1 MALFSL
7 TFFPAAA
14 YPRRFTPEN
23 KQSNPNLHMNKSTLY
38 RFLCCL
44 ALVAGFSTAAFGQ
57 ATRTWVSGV
66 GDDVNPCSRTA
77 PCKTWAGAISKTAEG
92 GEIDPLDP
100 AGYGTLTITK
110 AIVIDGGTGSGWG
123 HTLSAGSPSGFIV
136 NVTGGTHVSDAVVI
150 LRNLTINGA
159 IQSPTVGATQA
170 VNYIKAD
177 KLIIEKCQFQNVS
190 THGITTASAATSIN
204 LRVEDCFFDNVG
216 TGILVTTSSGF
227 AQAQIDNC
235 RFNALSAGVNTTS
248 NAFVNIRNAFF
259 AATTGANGGARANA
273 GCQVN
278 VTDSMFASCANGVVI
293 AGGTMRL
300 SNNDFYNCTTAINGG
315 TAESANNNRFRGN
328 SADGT
333 TTNVIVVK

>member
-1 MALFSL
+1 MNISRIL
-7 TFFPAAA
+7 
-14 YPRRFTPEN
+14 RFA
-23 KQSNPNLHMNKSTLY
+23 
-38 RFLCCL
+38 FGI
-44 ALVAGFSTAAFGQ
+44 ALVAGFSTGAFAQ

-123 HTLSAGSPSGFIV
+123 HTLSAGSPSGFII
-136 NVTGGTHVSDAVVI
+136 NVTTGTHVSDAVVI

-170 VNYIKAD
+170 VNYIKAAQ
-177 KLIIEKCQFQNVS
+177 LIIEACHFQNVS
-190 THGITTASAATSIN
+190 TTGITTASAATSIN
-204 LRVEDCFFDNVG
+204 LRVEDSFFDNVG
-216 TGILVTTSSGF
+216 TGILVTTSAGF

-248 NAFVNIRNAFF
+248 NAFVTIRNGFF
-259 AATTGANGGARANA
+259 AATTGANGGARANT

-278 VTDSMFASCANGVVI
+278 VTDSMFASNANGVVI

-300 SNNDFYNCTTAINGG
+300 SNNDFFQNVNAISGG
-315 TAESANNNRFRGN
+315 TAESANNNRFRAN
-328 SADGT
+328 SADGNVS
-333 TTNVIVVK
+333 NVIVVK

>member
-1 MALFSL
+1 MKSRSFRFLFSAVL
-7 TFFPAAA
+7 I
-14 YPRRFTPEN
+14 
-23 KQSNPNLHMNKSTLY
+23 
-38 RFLCCL
+38 
-44 ALVAGFSTAAFGQ
+44 AGFSTGAFAQ

-110 AIVIDGGTGSGWG
+110 AITIDGGTGSGWG
-123 HTLSAGSPSGFIV
+123 HTLSAGSASGFIV

-170 VNYIKAD
+170 INYIKAAQ
-177 KLIIEKCQFQNVS
+177 LIVEGCRFQNVS
-190 THGITTASAATSIN
+190 TTGITMASMSTGGI
-204 LRVEDCFFDNVG
+204 LRVNDCFFDNTG
-216 TGILVTTSSGF
+216 TGILVTTSSSF
-227 AQAQIDNC
+227 ATAQVDNC
-235 RFNALSAGVNTTS
+235 RFNALTSGINTTS
-248 NAFVNIRNAFF
+248 NAFVTACNCFF
-259 AATTGANGGARANA
+259 AQTTGANGGVRANT

-278 VTDSMFASCANGVVI
+278 VLDSAFISNVTGANV
-293 AGGTMRL
+293 AGGTVRL
-300 SNNDFYNCTTAINGG
+300 SNNDFFNNTTAISGS
-315 TAESANNNRFRGN
+315 AESANNNRFRGN
-328 SADGT
+328 TTDGT